1 MNLMPMLQNVI
12 MNNSNPILANAIQL
26 AQSGDKEGVEKIA
39 RNICKERGID
49 YDKEFRKFAQG
60 FGANNKKG

>member
-26 AQSGDKEGVEKIA
+26 AQNGDKEGVEKIA

-49 YDKEFRKFAQG
+49 YDKEIF
-60 FGANNKKG
+60 

>member
-1 MNLMPMLQNVI
+1 MNPMSMLQSVI

-26 AQSGDKEGVEKIA
+26 AQNGDKEGVEKIA

-49 YDKEFRKFAQG
+49 YDKEFPKFAQS

>member
-1 MNLMPMLQNVI
+1 MNLMAMLQNVI

-26 AQSGDKEGVEKIA
+26 AQNGDKEGVEKIA

-49 YDKEFRKFAQG
+49 YDKEFSKFSQS

>member
-26 AQSGDKEGVEKIA
+26 AQNGDKEGVDIWKADMAI
-39 RNICKERGID
+39 IC
-49 YDKEFRKFAQG
+49 Q
-60 FGANNKKG
+60 KK